1 MGPRGGGGGGEGVG
15 ADAIFTLLS
24 TAFLG
29 NFFLFP
35 ANIFQNLNL
44 FFALSV

>member
-1 MGPRGGGGGGEGVG
+1 MGPGGGGGKGVW
-15 ADAIFTLLS
+15 ADAIFTLFS

-35 ANIFQNLNL
+35 TNIFQNLNL
-44 FFALSV
+44 FCALSV